1 MGQQVTSVRRKL
13 FVGIVLVAVIATGI
27 AGSAGAHSA
36 RTSSGS
42 SNGKG
47 TPIKIGVIC
56 SCSGTFGAAFG
67 AGRDAFVA
75 WSKTVNKAGGIQG
88 HPVEVIIE
96 DDGGEPGKGVS
107 AANDL
112 LSEDVVA
119 LVDLS
124 LVSGSWNDLLQ
135 KAKIPT
141 IAGPTAV
148 QNPYTF
154 WVGQTTVGAP
164 SAQQA
169 TATVAKQS
177 GAKRLGQIYCAET
190 TACTDGATRIKEA
203 AEKQG
208 LKVVY
213 QASFSSSA
221 PNYTS
226 QCLAAK
232 DAKVDALIVG
242 SQPSTISR
250 VAEDCDR
257 QDFHPVYQIGVIQW
271 SPAMLKQPGLKDGTW
286 GSASNYPFFD
296 ETQPEIKRMR
306 NAIKAYFP
314 DVLSAD
320 NKDTPGQLLVSMW
333 AGGVLLERA
342 TAAAGITKSGRLTR
356 EKVYDSLYKLKGETL
371 NGLAAPITYKRGTNN
386 TIDCWFTAHF
396 QGGKYFVDNKGK
408 ASCASSN

>member
-1 MGQQVTSVRRKL
+1 MIT
-13 FVGIVLVAVIATGI
+13 
-27 AGSAGAHSA
+27 
-36 RTSSGS
+36 
-42 SNGKG
+42 
-47 TPIKIGVIC
+47 
-56 SCSGTFGAAFG
+56 
-67 AGRDAFVA
+67 
-75 WSKTVNKAGGIQG
+75 
-88 HPVEVIIE
+88 E
-96 DDGGEPGKGVS
+96 DDAGDPGKAVS
-107 AANDL
+107 AANSL
-112 LSEDVVA
+112 LSKDVVA

-177 GAKRLGQIYCAET
+177 GAKRLGQIYCAESP
-190 TACTDGATRIKEA
+190 ACTDGASKLKAA

-232 DAKVDALIVG
+232 DAKVDALLVG
-242 SQPSTISR
+242 SQPSTISK

-257 QDFHPVYQIGVIQW
+257 QDFHPIYQIGVIQW

-286 GSASNYPFFD
+286 GSSSNYPFFD
-296 ETQPEIKRMR
+296 TTQPEIKRMQD
-306 NAIKAYFP
+306 AIKANFP

-333 AGGVLLERA
+333 AGGLLLERA
-342 TAAAGITKSGRLTR
+342 AAAAGVTKSTKVTR
-356 EKVYDSLYKLKGETL
+356 EKLYDGLYKVKGETL

-386 TIDCWFTAHF
+386 AIDCWYTAHF
-396 QGGKYFVDNKGK
+396 QGGKYFVDNKGEPSS
-408 ASCASSN
+408 ASTN